1 MTTPAHDAPLV
12 FPSVAFRPMRLL
24 AICVVLTGV
33 ATLAAGLLGHVMVGV
48 FFGVGLVLGL
58 LNAVLVQRSVD
69 AITAEAH
76 PLKRKMAL
84 NSATRL
90 LLMTVVGLTIAFIFR
105 PQGLG
110 VVFGMAL
117 FQVVLVISTA
127 LPVMK
132 KLRAGAADGLEGEAT
147 QAMTETILA
156 EAAIEVGHHETATLV
171 RADRQHR
178 HRAGDG
184 DRRGDRD
191 RAGLLPAR
199 EGHLDGCAG
208 RRAAVL
214 GSDHDSAAQP
224 DRDARSA

>member
-1 MTTPAHDAPLV
+1 VTTPAQDAPLV
-12 FPSVAFRPMRLL
+12 FPSVAFRPLRLL
-24 AICVVLTGV
+24 AICVALTGL

-69 AITAEAH
+69 AITADAH

-90 LLMTVVGLTIAFIFR
+90 LVLTVIGLTIAFIFR

-110 VVFGMAL
+110 VLFGMAL

-132 KLRAGAADGLEGEAT
+132 KLKAGDPDSSGGLEGEAT
-147 QAMTETILA
+147 Q
-156 EAAIEVGHHETATLV
+156 
-171 RADRQHR
+171 Q
-178 HRAGDG
+178 
-184 DRRGDRD
+184 
-191 RAGLLPAR
+191 
-199 EGHLDGCAG
+199 
-208 RRAAVL
+208 
-214 GSDHDSAAQP
+214 
-224 DRDARSA
+224 

>member
-1 MTTPAHDAPLV
+1 VTTPAQDAPLV
-12 FPSVAFRPMRLL
+12 FPSVAFRPLRLL
-24 AICVVLTGV
+24 AICVVLTGL

-48 FFGVGLVLGL
+48 FFGVGLGLGL

-76 PLKRKMAL
+76 PPKRKMAL

-90 LLMTVVGLTIAFIFR
+90 LVMTVIGLTIAFIFR

-132 KLRAGAADGLEGEAT
+132 KIRAVSPTSTVGLEGEAT
-147 QAMTETILA
+147 Q
-156 EAAIEVGHHETATLV
+156 
-171 RADRQHR
+171 Q
-178 HRAGDG
+178 
-184 DRRGDRD
+184 
-191 RAGLLPAR
+191 
-199 EGHLDGCAG
+199 
-208 RRAAVL
+208 
-214 GSDHDSAAQP
+214 
-224 DRDARSA
+224 